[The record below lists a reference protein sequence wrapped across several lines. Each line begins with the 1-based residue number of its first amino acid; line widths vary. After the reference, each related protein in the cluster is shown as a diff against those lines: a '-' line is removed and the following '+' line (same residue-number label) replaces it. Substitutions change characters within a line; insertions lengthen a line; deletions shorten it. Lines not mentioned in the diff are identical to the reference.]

1 MAVRSIASL
10 EIYAFIAF
18 MTTMIMVVTT
28 ENDIPVGEVLMDD
41 RPVILRGYDGILQCR
56 VRGEPLAVF
65 WEKGPDL
72 ASATNL
78 VSWHPFTGGIRVPSY
93 GIGKYNL
100 TEDFSLVIHDVED
113 DDAGRYICRL
123 SDFRGYELS
132 NHTVATVKVPPQEP
146 FPTID
151 QCPSGSTGSR
161 ANSCTLTT
169 EIGDDTT
176 ELTCQARGAPRDIVS
191 LSWTLRGRTISN
203 QEPYRYANPDGE
215 TEDLKFTIDAT
226 PSTDPYVCTA
236 AILLATIRGNAT
248 ASVIVK
254 PAPITTTTE
263 FKVTTNATDLFIGDP
278 GSRSLGKGM
287 VWILYRTGIANLKRV
302 IPTIRVLKYLVSL

>member
-10 EIYAFIAF
+10 ELYAFIALV
-18 MTTMIMVVTT
+18 TTVIMVVTT
-28 ENDIPVGEVLMDD
+28 NNDIPVGEVLMDD

-65 WEKGPDL
+65 WEKGPNL
-72 ASATNL
+72 ASATKL
-78 VSWHPFTGGIRVPSY
+78 VSWHPSTGGIRVPPY
-93 GIGKYNL
+93 GIGKYNI

-113 DDAGRYICRL
+113 DDAGRYTCRL

-146 FPTID
+146 FPTIG

-191 LSWTLRGRTISN
+191 LYWTLRGRTISN

-236 AILLATIRGNAT
+236 AILPATIRGNAT

-254 PAPITTTTE
+254 PAPIPTTTE
-263 FKVTTNATDLFIGDP
+263 FVVTTNATDPFVGDP

-287 VWILYRTGIANLKRV
+287 VWILYRTGIANWEFIANLKRV
-302 IPTIRVLKYLVSL
+302 IPTM

>member
-18 MTTMIMVVTT
+18 MTTMIMVVAT

-146 FPTID
+146 FPAID
-151 QCPSGSTGSR
+151 QCPSGSPGGGE
-161 ANSCTLTT
+161 NPCTLKT
-169 EIGDDTT
+169 EIGDTT
-176 ELTCQARGAPRDIVS
+176 ELTCRARGAPRDVIS

-203 QEPYRYANPDGE
+203 QEPQRSANPDDE
-215 TEDLKFTIDAT
+215 TEDLTLTIAAM
-226 PSTDPYVCTA
+226 PSADPYFCTA
-236 AILLATIRGNAT
+236 AILPATIRGNAT

-254 PAPITTTTE
+254 PAPITT
-263 FKVTTNATDLFIGDP
+263 TTNATDLFIGDP

-287 VWILYRTGIANLKRV
+287 VWI
-302 IPTIRVLKYLVSL
+302 